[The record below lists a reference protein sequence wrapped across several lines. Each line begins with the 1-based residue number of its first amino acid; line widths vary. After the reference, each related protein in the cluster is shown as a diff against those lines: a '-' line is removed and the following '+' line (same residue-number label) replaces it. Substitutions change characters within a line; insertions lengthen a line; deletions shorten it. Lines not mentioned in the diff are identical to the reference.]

1 MRILFSDLILNHH
14 EHIWSWIL
22 KKSSIQKLKFVQINM
37 LKENIRNENKNSS
50 KKTCSL
56 YVFRSSLTAHL
67 IHMRKYITAY
77 RRSSYLPILHSK
89 YLETPELCLLSLSVW
104 ISFIRIHDQ
113 AITPSTSA
121 HRNAATAPINAPTN
135 GKTPLPI
142 FNRPHLAINL
152 GTSLSVSC
160 CSLLAPSTTTSSS
173 PCCCSAAP
181 PPSTP
186 IRFAIA
192 MSRSTVPSMNANEYR
207 IAATVTTPAARYILA
222 STRLRL
228 RW

>member
-1 MRILFSDLILNHH
+1 MKTKIA
-14 EHIWSWIL
+14 
-22 KKSSIQKLKFVQINM
+22 QKRHALSMFFDPQ
-37 LKENIRNENKNSS
+37 
-50 KKTCSL
+50 
-56 YVFRSSLTAHL
+56 LTAHL

-89 YLETPELCLLSLSVW
+89 YLKTPELCLLSLSVW

-113 AITPSTSA
+113 AITPSSTSA
-121 HRNAATAPINAPTN
+121 HRNAVTAPINAPTN